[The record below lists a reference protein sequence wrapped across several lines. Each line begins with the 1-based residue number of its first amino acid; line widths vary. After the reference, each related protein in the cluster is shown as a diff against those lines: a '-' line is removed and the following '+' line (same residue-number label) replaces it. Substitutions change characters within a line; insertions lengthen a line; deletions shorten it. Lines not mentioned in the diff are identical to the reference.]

1 MSSRI
6 LLLAVCMSCL
16 ILRSSAATRQGGS
29 YLRTKVDDIA
39 RDSTA
44 DDAWTYGCVEG
55 LSGPSHWGDL
65 SPDWATCNQ
74 GKSQSPIQI
83 QTGVLES
90 SKKLLPFK
98 VFSSSESSLPA
109 DIATATIHNRVFQL
123 NIRGWSILLDQTSYG
138 LVQIRFHTPAEH
150 RVDGAIY
157 PLEMQHE
164 FVSKDGK
171 IAILSVF
178 YKYST
183 NYNPYISQYFQYLPL
198 LKHQS
203 ILTNVTVPLHLAPED
218 TYPYYLYEGSLAR
231 PPCTEGVTW
240 IIAQNVKLLSQS
252 QFEDLKSI
260 KGSSNRP
267 TQPLNGRK
275 VFVPAY

>member
-1 MSSRI
+1 MSSRT
-6 LLLAVCMSCL
+6 LLLTICTSCL
-16 ILRSSAATRQGGS
+16 ILLSSATTWQGGS
-29 YLRTKVDDIA
+29 YLRTKVDGIA
-39 RDSTA
+39 GDSTA
-44 DDAWTYGCVEG
+44 DDAWNYGCVEG

-65 SPDWATCNQ
+65 SPDWETCSQ

-83 QTGVLES
+83 QTGCLES
-90 SKKLLPFK
+90 SNQLLPFS
-98 VFSSSESSLPA
+98 VFSSSESLPT

-123 NIRGWSILLDQTSYG
+123 NIGGWSILLDDASYG
-138 LVQIRFHTPAEH
+138 LMQIRFHTPAEH

-171 IAILSVF
+171 IVILSVF
-178 YKYST
+178 YKYSE
-183 NYNPYISQYFQYLPL
+183 NYNPYISQYFRYLPL

-218 TYPYYLYEGSLAR
+218 TYPYYVYQGSLAR

-252 QFEDLKSI
+252 QFEALKGI